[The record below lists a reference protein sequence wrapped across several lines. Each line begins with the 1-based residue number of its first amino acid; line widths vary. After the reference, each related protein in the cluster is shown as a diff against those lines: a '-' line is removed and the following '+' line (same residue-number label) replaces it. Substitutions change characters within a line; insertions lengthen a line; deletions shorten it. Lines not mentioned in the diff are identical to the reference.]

1 MEDNLQ
7 MKHTGIKTIQ
17 ETKEENKY
25 YHKIGPKKRIFF
37 NSVTGEE
44 INLDYENEEDMYCIM
59 SDLEE
64 YYEDKITNSTDLS
77 EKDII
82 FFHLWNNFMKSKNIS
97 DNYMDIL
104 LEFLKQNSQIIFEK
118 DLKKNFLFHLV
129 IIYENRQINE
139 ENIITIIDFLNK
151 LYNQYKE
158 EKKVK

>member
-7 MKHTGIKTIQ
+7 MKHPGIKTIQ

-44 INLDYENEEDMYCIM
+44 INLDYDNEEDMYCIM
-59 SDLEE
+59 SDLENS
-64 YYEDKITNSTDLS
+64 EDKITNSTDLS

-82 FFHLWNNFMKSKNIS
+82 FFHLWNNFMKNKNIS
-97 DNYMDIL
+97 DNYFDIL
-104 LEFLKQNSQIIFEK
+104 IQFLKENIQILIEK

-129 IIYENRQINE
+129 IIYENRQISE
-139 ENIITIIDFLNK
+139 ENIINIIGFLNK

-158 EKKVK
+158 EKK

>member
-64 YYEDKITNSTDLS
+64 YSEDIV
-77 EKDII
+77 EGG
-82 FFHLWNNFMKSKNIS
+82 FGIS
-97 DNYMDIL
+97 IV
-104 LEFLKQNSQIIFEK
+104 K
-118 DLKKNFLFHLV
+118 DLAKTTSYEYKNGHSYVV
-129 IIYENRQINE
+129 I
-139 ENIITIIDFLNK
+139 TL
-151 LYNQYKE
+151 
-158 EKKVK
+158 

>member
-7 MKHTGIKTIQ
+7 MKHPGIKTIQ

-59 SDLEE
+59 SDLENS
-64 YYEDKITNSTDLS
+64 EDKITNSTDLS

-82 FFHLWNNFMKSKNIS
+82 FFHLWNNFMKNKNIS
-97 DNYMDIL
+97 DNYFDIL
-104 LEFLKQNSQIIFEK
+104 IQFLKENIQILIEK

-129 IIYENRQINE
+129 IIYENRQISE
-139 ENIITIIDFLNK
+139 ENIINIIGFLNK

-158 EKKVK
+158 EKK